1 MTMSEASLDQLSA
14 LGQRI
19 WMDSLSRPMLTDG
32 QLQRMIDRDRV
43 VGVTSNPTIF
53 HDAISGGDAYD
64 AQLRDELGSGADEEA
79 AFLALAVADIQAA
92 CDLLRPRWDR
102 GKGLDGWVS
111 IEVNPLLAHD
121 TEATVAEV
129 TRLRE
134 AVQRDNLYVK
144 IPATEEGLTAIE
156 ASIANGA
163 SINVTLIFA
172 LERHR
177 AVAEAYLRGLERLV
191 EHGGDPATVA
201 SVASFF
207 VSRVDTECDR
217 RLDRLGVEG
226 LHGKLAIANA
236 KLAYQSYK
244 EIFSGRRWEALA
256 ERGASPQHCLW
267 ASTSVKDERYRD
279 VMYVEELIGPDTVTT
294 MPPDTLAAFR
304 DHGNVAPTLKQDIDE
319 AREVFATIQQADVDY
334 DDLVATL
341 EREGVEKFS
350 NSYRELLGEL
360 TRKRD
365 ELKLGDRRWTR
376 VASARTESS
385 D

>member
-79 AFLALAVADIQAA
+79 AFLALAVTDIQAA